1 MLPFDLILNQLIC
14 DKFII
19 EQNFYGI
26 INTYIKVM
34 IFFQM
39 ISPTLFNYLLQSEA
53 VKKFSLLWMEHYK
66 QY

>member
-1 MLPFDLILNQLIC
+1 MLLTFNLILLYQLKC

-26 INTYIKVM
+26 INIKVM

-39 ISPTLFNYLLQSEA
+39 IPTAMFNYLLQSEA
-53 VKKFSLLWMEHYK
+53 VKKFSLLWKES
-66 QY
+66 

>member
-1 MLPFDLILNQLIC
+1 MLTFDLILNQLIC

-39 ISPTLFNYLLQSEA
+39 ISPTLFNYLFQVFILKVFLVEDGA
-53 VKKFSLLWMEHYK
+53 I
-66 QY
+66 

>member
-1 MLPFDLILNQLIC
+1 MLTFDLILNQLIC

-39 ISPTLFNYLLQSEA
+39 ISPTLFNYLFQVFILKVFLVEDGA
-53 VKKFSLLWMEHYK
+53 L
-66 QY
+66 